1 MASMKK
7 PSVSFTA
14 SALTGTA
21 VAATP
26 GGVRG
31 HRSRT
36 PRQFV
41 PARQPWVPKGRQAVG
56 TQLSKPPSAEARR
69 RFAFQE
75 SGEASGRLPSINA
88 AAISS

>member
-1 MASMKK
+1 MKK
-7 PSVSFTA
+7 PSVFFTA

-31 HRSRT
+31 RRSGT

-41 PARQPWVPKGRQAVG
+41 PARQPRALKWRKAVG
-56 TQLSKPPSAEARR
+56 TQLPKPPSAEARR
-69 RFAFQE
+69 PFAFQE
-75 SGEASGRLPSINA
+75 SGEALGRLPSINA